1 MSEYGELEVIIDT
14 CNLNVN
20 IVTSTE
26 LDCHAV
32 VRFSDTSHSD
42 TVQCGDNNN

>member
-1 MSEYGELEVIIDT
+1 MTEYGELEIIVDT

-20 IVTSTE
+20 INTTAE

-32 VRFSDTSHSD
+32 VFLSDNGCKNEEQSE
-42 TVQCGDNNN
+42 DNRE